1 MAKIAIGVKIDVT
14 KLDKARFHKGQ
25 KGTYAD
31 LNLVVDLDEADQY
44 GNHGFVTQ
52 AVSKEERQAGVKLPI
67 LGNGKIY
74 WREEVQQQAAAPK
87 QAQSKQQQ
95 SQQQQF
101 VNPVP
106 DDFDDQDIPF

>member
-31 LNLVVDLDEADQY
+31 LNLIIDLDQVDQY
-44 GNHGFVTQ
+44 GNNGFITQSVT
-52 AVSKEERQAGVKLPI
+52 KEEREAGLKLPI

-74 WREEVQQQAAAPK
+74 WREEPQQQGYQPPPAQQTKQSAPP
-87 QAQSKQQQ
+87 A
-95 SQQQQF
+95 
-101 VNPVP
+101 
-106 DDFDDQDIPF
+106 DDDDLGIPF